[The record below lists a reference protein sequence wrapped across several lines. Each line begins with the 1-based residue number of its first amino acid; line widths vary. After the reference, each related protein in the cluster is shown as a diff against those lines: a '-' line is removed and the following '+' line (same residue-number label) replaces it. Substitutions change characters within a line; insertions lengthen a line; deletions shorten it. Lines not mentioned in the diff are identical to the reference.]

1 MECKVNK
8 KGENEMKK
16 ALLLIGLLSLSV
28 NTLALKLTFYIMK
41 PSLYENTIMD
51 NKKSI
56 FNR

>member
-16 ALLLIGLLSLSV
+16 TLLLIGLLSLSV
-28 NTLALKLTFYIMK
+28 NTLALKLTFYIMR

-51 NKKSI
+51 NKKI
-56 FNR
+56 NI